1 MPGILVCEARL
12 ISENPRNL
20 RFRLFSIRPPAF
32 AKRSAERVCFQV
44 GSLRAIISPGQTAF
58 LRFEIEN
65 GDARRKKVALQ
76 DLSGRYRRGEKLNAE
91 GRNSFEKT
99 INGIVLSERDLKVVR
114 WCLNALARLGTRQGS
129 SRYVAAAMKQYEE
142 VPEIVAAAVAALSH
156 MYRGD
161 LEAVPEL
168 ALVDPSIRLLA
179 AMQTTDVSKLDLS
192 GLTIDI
198 DKADKEVLKLALL
211 VVGLNRDIQ
220 NLLHPRHS
228 NGAIVR
234 QLGQHDDRI
243 VRQYSVWSVME
254 NRRLTLAD
262 LGIPFDAI
270 GSQPTNVQAK
280 LLQLAAERENDLKVR
295 HQIIHDGT
303 FNDLPEAR
311 IGLAKGLVRTYYDGL
326 EDLTIRWY
334 DVEENSD
341 VLNLV
346 AEHFARFSDDC
357 GPYFEKAL
365 EIIEV
370 DPQLT
375 ERILLGAEGKE
386 LYGKIKGL
394 DSMSGMGD
402 LFGRSS
408 ELTAM
413 FQKSTDISNK
423 ARPMKVLF
431 LAANPLNGRPLKIDK
446 EASDLKE
453 QLAQVRD
460 AKIAVDVEHS
470 WAIRTDQLQR
480 EVLNA
485 KPEVLHFSGH
495 GNTGILIF
503 EDAAGNAVPI
513 SGEALAGLI
522 ELMPTIKC
530 VVLNACFSDSIS
542 KLVTPHVEAVIGCD
556 VSIGDTAAILFT
568 RAFYRA
574 LAHGETVQ
582 RSFELA
588 KNDLVING
596 QAKEAGKYTIS
607 TKVKSA

>member
-1 MPGILVCEARL
+1 M
-12 ISENPRNL
+12 
-20 RFRLFSIRPPAF
+20 
-32 AKRSAERVCFQV
+32 
-44 GSLRAIISPGQTAF
+44 AIISPGQAAF
-58 LRFEIEN
+58 LKFEIEN
-65 GDARRKKVALQ
+65 GDARRRKGALQ
-76 DLSGRYRRGEKLNAE
+76 ELSRRYRQGDKLNAE

-99 INGIVLSERDLKVVR
+99 INGIVLSDGDRKVVR

-142 VPEIVAAAVAALSH
+142 EPEVVAAAVAALSH
-156 MYRGD
+156 MYNGR

-168 ALVDPSIRLLA
+168 SVVDPSIRILA
-179 AMQTTDVSKLDLS
+179 AMQTTDVHKLDLS

-211 VVGLNRDIQ
+211 VVGLNKDVQ

-228 NGAIVR
+228 NGTIVR

-254 NRRLTLAD
+254 NKRLTLAD
-262 LGIPFDAI
+262 LGIPFDTI
-270 GSQPTNVQAK
+270 GSQPANVQAK
-280 LLQLAAERENDLKVR
+280 LLQLAAERERDLKVR

-311 IGLAKGLVRTYYDGL
+311 IGLAKGLVHTYYEGL
-326 EDLTIRWY
+326 EDLTIRWF
-334 DVEENSD
+334 DVEED
-341 VLNLV
+341 PGVIALV

-365 EIIEV
+365 EIVEA
-370 DPQLT
+370 DPKLT

-394 DSMSGMGD
+394 DRMSGMGD
-402 LFGRSS
+402 LFGAPSD
-408 ELTAM
+408 LTAM
-413 FQKSTDISNK
+413 FQRSTKIIGK
-423 ARPMKVLF
+423 AEPMKVLF
-431 LAANPLNGRPLKIDK
+431 LAANPVDEGRLKIDK

-453 QLAQVRD
+453 QLALVRN
-460 AKIAVDVEHS
+460 AKIVIDVEHA

-480 EVLNA
+480 EVLNTR
-485 KPEVLHFSGH
+485 PEVLHFSGH
-495 GNTGILIF
+495 GDTGMLIF
-503 EDAAGNAVPI
+503 EDAAGKAVVV

-522 ELMPTIKC
+522 KLMPTIKC
-530 VVLNACFSDSIS
+530 VVLNACFSDSLS
-542 KLVTPHVEAVIGCD
+542 KLVAPHVEAVIGCD

-574 LAHGETVQ
+574 LAHGETVRQ
-582 RSFELA
+582 SFELA
-588 KNDLVING
+588 KNDLVLNG
-596 QAKEAGKYTIS
+596 QGKEAGKYTIS
-607 TKVKSA
+607 SRS